1 MHTISAKNT
10 KLIHN
15 TEPQTAGCNGNHPRS
30 EDQYTAQPASH
41 SLRHLCTAQG
51 FLGQASQAASQAEK
65 TEIRLSIKKDVEDPF
80 TKPFPRKQKKKKQKN
95 DLLSVTISYT
105 LARNYVISGLNK

>member
-30 EDQYTAQPASH
+30 EDQCTALQHHTVSGTYAQHKVFWGRHPRQPA
-41 SLRHLCTAQG
+41 
-51 FLGQASQAASQAEK
+51 
-65 TEIRLSIKKDVEDPF
+65 RLKKL
-80 TKPFPRKQKKKKQKN
+80 K
-95 DLLSVTISYT
+95 
-105 LARNYVISGLNK
+105 